1 MLEELKKAV
10 LEANLALS
18 RAGLAP
24 GTWGN
29 VSGIDRGRGLFAIKP
44 SGVPYAALTVDSM
57 VLVDLAGK
65 AVEGRF
71 KPSSDTSTHLEI
83 YCEFSEV
90 GGVTHTHS
98 TVATAFAQAEQPI
111 PCLGTT
117 HADHFDGQVPVTRRL
132 TPAEV
137 AKDYERETGK
147 VIVEAFLEYGIDHAR
162 MPAVL
167 VAGHGP
173 FTWGRDAMEA
183 VANAIALE
191 EVARMARDT
200 ILLRRAFAQPVA
212 PLPSHLLRKHFDRKH
227 GPGAYYGQGQSW
239 DGR

>member
-10 LEANLALS
+10 WEANLALS

-29 VSGIDRGRGLFAIKP
+29 VSGIDRAQGFFGIKP
-44 SGVPYAALTVDSM
+44 SGVPYDALRPEDI

-65 AVEGRF
+65 IVEGRL
-71 KPSSDTSTHLEI
+71 KPSSDTATHLEI
-83 YCEFSEV
+83 YCAFADA

-111 PCLGTT
+111 VCLGTT
-117 HADHFDGQVPVTRRL
+117 HADHFDGQVPVTRQL
-132 TPAEV
+132 TPSEI

-147 VIVEAFLEYGIDHAR
+147 VIVEAFMEYGIDPAH

-173 FTWGRDAMEA
+173 FTWGKDALDS
-183 VANAIALE
+183 VKNAIALE
-191 EVARMARDT
+191 ETARMARDT
-200 ILLRRAFAQPVA
+200 MLLRHAFGHPVV
-212 PLPSHLLRKHFDRKH
+212 PIPDHLLRKHFDRKH
-227 GPGAYYGQGQSW
+227 GPGAYYGQGKK
-239 DGR
+239 

>member
-1 MLEELKKAV
+1 MFDELRKAV

-29 VSGIDRGRGLFAIKP
+29 VSGIDRTKGFFAIKP
-44 SGVPYAALTVDSM
+44 SGVPYDALTPDAIV
-57 VLVDLAGK
+57 VVDLAGK
-65 AVEGRF
+65 IVEGRF
-71 KPSSDTSTHLEI
+71 KPSSDTATHLEI
-83 YCEFSEV
+83 YCAFADV

-98 TVATAFAQAEQPI
+98 TAATAFAQAEQSI
-111 PCLGTT
+111 MCLGTT
-117 HADHFDGQVPVTRRL
+117 HADHFDGPVPVTRML
-132 TPAEV
+132 IQSEL

-147 VIVEAFLEYGIDHAR
+147 VIVEEFMEDGIDPAH

-173 FTWGRDAMEA
+173 FTWGRDAMDA
-183 VANAIALE
+183 VKNAIALE

-200 ILLRRAFAQPVA
+200 ILLRKALGLEVIPI
-212 PLPSHLLRKHFDRKH
+212 PDHLLRKHFDRKH
-227 GPGAYYGQGQSW
+227 GAGAYYGQGKQ
-239 DGR
+239 